1 MAAKSTRAA
10 QGSTFL
16 RARDAF
22 LNVFSD
28 PVRGRRNWTLAA
40 FGILV
45 SNIILAGS
53 YVRLAS
59 TAQWTPYIVR
69 VDALGQVAYAG
80 PAEKSDAR
88 DPQLVVYL
96 LGLLVRNIR
105 TVTTDGAVQV
115 ELIRGGYAYLTG
127 AGAAFV
133 NSHFSS
139 PENDPRTLARTIR
152 RTVKVNSVIPVPN
165 SQSWRVRWTEEETPV
180 QGGAPKATAWEGF
193 FLLRFDPPGK
203 PATEADFQRLQENP
217 LGLHVTDVSW
227 GPLAKGEVTQ

>member
-40 FGILV
+40 FGILL
-45 SNIILAGS
+45 SNLILAGS

-80 PAEKSDAR
+80 PAEKADAR
-88 DPQLVVYL
+88 DPQLIVYL

-115 ELIRGGYAYLTG
+115 EMIRGGYAYLTG
-127 AGAAFV
+127 TGAAFV

-139 PENDPRTLARTIR
+139 PENDPRTLAQTIR
-152 RTVKVNSVIPVPN
+152 RSVKVNSVIPVPN
-165 SQSWRVRWTEEETPV
+165 SRSWRVRWTEEETPV
-180 QGGAPKATAWEGF
+180 QGGAPTTTAWEGF
-193 FLLRFDPPGK
+193 FELRFDPPGK
-203 PATEADFQRLQENP
+203 PATEADFQRLQTNP